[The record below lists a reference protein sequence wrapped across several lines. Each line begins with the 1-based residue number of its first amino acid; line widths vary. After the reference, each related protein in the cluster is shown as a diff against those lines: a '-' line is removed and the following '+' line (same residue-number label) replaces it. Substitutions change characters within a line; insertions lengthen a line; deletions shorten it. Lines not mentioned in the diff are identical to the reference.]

1 MGRGENWTEAE
12 EKLLFEMVRQ
22 GMSAQQIYDSGM
34 FPNRSFRAVQNV
46 LDRTRIES
54 GAQKEVSLR
63 TQVREADIIGLDSVV
78 KRYVD
83 AFNKVCDLKSCN
95 KEDLE
100 RFRIIF
106 ASARAYFEIYYKFQ
120 KFEEVERRVE
130 RVEKL
135 VAQLAA
141 KKNAEDTQ
149 TKPRTDGNSN
159 PQPALLGD

>member
-1 MGRGENWTEAE
+1 MGGGKNWTEAE
-12 EKLLFEMVRQ
+12 EKLLFEMVQR
-22 GMSAQQIYDSGM
+22 GMNAQQIYDSGM
-34 FPNRSFRAVQNV
+34 FPNRTFRAILNV
-46 LDRTRIES
+46 VDRTRIDS
-54 GAQKEVSLR
+54 GAEKEILLKA
-63 TQVREADIIGLDSVV
+63 QIGEAEIIGLDSVV

-106 ASARAYFEIYYKFQ
+106 SSARAYFEVYYKFQ
-120 KFEEVERRVE
+120 KYEEVERRVE

-141 KKNAEDTQ
+141 KKNAEDSH
-149 TKPRTDGNSN
+149 TKLRQNGNPS
-159 PQPALLGD
+159 PQPPV

>member
-1 MGRGENWTEAE
+1 LGGGKNWTEAE
-12 EKLLFEMVRQ
+12 EKLLFEMVQR
-22 GMSAQQIYDSGM
+22 GMNAQQIYDSGM
-34 FPNRSFRAVQNV
+34 FPNRTFRAILNV
-46 LDRTRIES
+46 VDRTRIDS
-54 GAQKEVSLR
+54 GAEKEILLKA
-63 TQVREADIIGLDSVV
+63 QIGEAEIIGLDSVV

-106 ASARAYFEIYYKFQ
+106 SSARAYFEVYYKFQ
-120 KFEEVERRVE
+120 KYEEVERRVE

-141 KKNAEDTQ
+141 KKNAEDSH
-149 TKPRTDGNSN
+149 TKLRQNGNPS
-159 PQPALLGD
+159 PQPPV

>member
-1 MGRGENWTEAE
+1 MGGGKNWTEAE
-12 EKLLFEMVRQ
+12 ERLLFEMVQR
-22 GMSAQQIYDSGM
+22 GMNTQQIYDSGM
-34 FPNRSFRAVQNV
+34 FPDRTFRAIQNV
-46 LDRTRIES
+46 IERTCTDS
-54 GAQKEVSLR
+54 GPEKEVPLNA
-63 TQVREADIIGLDSVV
+63 QIGEAEIIGLDSVV

-106 ASARAYFEIYYKFQ
+106 SSARTYFEVYYKFQ
-120 KFEEVERRVE
+120 KYEEVERRVE

-141 KKNAEDTQ
+141 KKNAEDPHA
-149 TKPRTDGNSN
+149 KPGQNGNPS
-159 PQPALLGD
+159 PQPPV

>member
-1 MGRGENWTEAE
+1 MGGGKNWTEAE
-12 EKLLFEMVRQ
+12 ERLLFEMVQR
-22 GMSAQQIYDSGM
+22 GMNAQQIYDSGV
-34 FPNRSFRAVQNV
+34 FPNRTFRAIENV
-46 LDRTRIES
+46 VDRTRIDS
-54 GAQKEVSLR
+54 GAEKEVPLKA
-63 TQVREADIIGLDSVV
+63 QIGEADIIGLDSVV

-106 ASARAYFEIYYKFQ
+106 SSARAYFEVYYKFQ
-120 KFEEVERRVE
+120 KYEEVERRVE

-141 KKNAEDTQ
+141 KKNAEDSH
-149 TKPRTDGNSN
+149 TKLGQNGNPS
-159 PQPALLGD
+159 PQPPV